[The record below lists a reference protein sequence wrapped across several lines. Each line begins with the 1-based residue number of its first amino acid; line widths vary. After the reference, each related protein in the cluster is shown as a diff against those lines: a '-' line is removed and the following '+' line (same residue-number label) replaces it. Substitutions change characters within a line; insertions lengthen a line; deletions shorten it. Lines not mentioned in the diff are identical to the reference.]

1 MKDSMC
7 IRYNKLQYNL
17 FIELKNLKKISILK
31 LNIKSFKNNCKIK
44 YNLTIE
50 RIR

>member
-1 MKDSMC
+1 MKDSIC

-31 LNIKSFKNNCKIK
+31 LNIKSFKNNRKIK